1 MPVHPRTRLLGA
13 VLALPLALA
22 GCGGGAD
29 DSDAR
34 ESGTEET
41 RTTESA
47 SAADSLT
54 LDDPW
59 IKAATVEDGMTAVF
73 GELVNDGDEEVTVV
87 AASHEDADTV
97 ELHEVTTQGVDA
109 GMREREGGFPVPA
122 NGALP
127 LEPGGDH
134 IMLMG
139 LTADLE
145 PGAESTVTVELSDGS
160 TTRFTAVVKEHA
172 GANEEYEGDH
182 QGHGDQDHGGDH

>member
-1 MPVHPRTRLLGA
+1 MPVHPRTRVLGA
-13 VLALPLALA
+13 VLTLSLALA
-22 GCGGGAD
+22 GCGDGDDDAAAREGGA
-29 DSDAR
+29 
-34 ESGTEET
+34 EET
-41 RTTESA
+41 RTTENA
-47 SAADSLT
+47 PAADSLT

-97 ELHEVTTQGVDA
+97 ELHEVTTQGADTT
-109 GMREREGGFPVPA
+109 MREREGGFPVPA

-145 PGAESTVTVELSDGS
+145 PGADSTVTVELSDGS
-160 TTRFTAVVKEHA
+160 TITFTAVVKEHA
-172 GANEEYEGDH
+172 GANEDYEGDH
-182 QGHGDQDHGGDH
+182 EGHDEDHGGDH

>member
-1 MPVHPRTRLLGA
+1 MPFHPRTRTLGA
-13 VLALPLALA
+13 ALALSLALT
-22 GCGGGAD
+22 GCGGGTD
-29 DSDAR
+29 DDVDAR
-34 ESGTEET
+34 EGATEET
-41 RTTESA
+41 GTSENAAA
-47 SAADSLT
+47 SLH

-97 ELHEVTTQGVDA
+97 ELHEVTTQGADA
-109 GMREREGGFPVPA
+109 TMREREGGFPVPA
-122 NGALP
+122 NGTLP

-145 PGAESTVTVELSDGS
+145 PGAESSVTVELFDGS
-160 TTRFTAVVKEHA
+160 TTTFTAVVKEHA

-182 QGHGDQDHGGDH
+182 EGHGGDEDHGGDH